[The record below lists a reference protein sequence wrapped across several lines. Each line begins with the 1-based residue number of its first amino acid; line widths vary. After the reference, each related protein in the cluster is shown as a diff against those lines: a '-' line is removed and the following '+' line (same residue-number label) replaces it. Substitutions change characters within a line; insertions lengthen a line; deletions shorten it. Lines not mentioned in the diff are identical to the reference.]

1 MEDMQN
7 QLQEVGLKQTKSR
20 LAILEILE
28 AENKPL
34 DVSDLLFSLQRKELD
49 VDTVT
54 VYRILDVFVEKN
66 LVKRLQFQEG
76 KYRYELAGKDHH
88 HLICTS
94 CGDISDISDCGLE
107 EWEKEIFKKKGFFV
121 KQHSLEFFGICK
133 QCKH

>member
-1 MEDMQN
+1 MQHS
-7 QLQEVGLKQTKSR
+7 LQEAGLKQTKAR
-20 LAILEILE
+20 IAVLEILE
-28 AENKPL
+28 KESKPL
-34 DVSDLLFSLQRKELD
+34 DVSDLLIQLEGKELAI
-49 VDTVT
+49 DTVT

-76 KYRYELAGKDHH
+76 KYRYEVSGKDHH

-94 CGDISDISDCGLE
+94 CGDISDISDCGLD